1 MLASAEK
8 PREIARRLRV
18 RSNCKLAK
26 KRDTNLPSANSQ
38 DNANTVFNQRASRWI
53 SFALV
58 LVVLLLFAGI
68 RWRLRSMPLE
78 RDEGEYAYSGQLILQ
93 GIPPYQLAYNMKLP
107 GTYYAYAVVLR
118 VFGET
123 VAGIHLGVL
132 LVNGI
137 TTLLVFF
144 LARRLY
150 GDLPA
155 VAAAA
160 SYALLSTSEAALGLS
175 GHATHFV
182 VLMAVP
188 GLWFLLTARESRGLA
203 KVFAAG
209 LCMGLAFLMKQ
220 PGVVFIV
227 FGVQEILWQGW
238 KQSLGLK
245 RVAARLGVYSAGV
258 AIPYLLT
265 CVVLYRAGVF
275 GKFWF
280 WTVSYAREYG
290 TSLGPLAGLKNLILF
305 GADRLSGGWV
315 VWCFAVIGIVA
326 VLLELRAKALLS
338 FEISLLF
345 WSFLGVSVG
354 FYYREH
360 YFIVMFPAVSLL
372 AAKAV
377 KWCSEQLAQRLRVKE
392 IIAVPAIL
400 FAAGFLLA
408 LYTQRAEFFQLNAQ
422 QVVRHQ
428 YGGNPFPEAVEFG
441 NYIREHSA
449 ADAKIAVLG
458 SEPEICFYAQRRSA
472 TGYIYTYP
480 LMEEQR
486 YASRMQQEMT
496 DEVEAAKPEYLV
508 GVLVAQSW
516 LRRPGS
522 DTAILSWAQKYIA
535 ENYRVVGVADIAMTT
550 TYRWDEQAEGYVP
563 RSSYSMILYK
573 RKI

>member
-1 MLASAEK
+1 LLSGHNQD
-8 PREIARRLRV
+8 IATTELNERR
-18 RSNCKLAK
+18 A
-26 KRDTNLPSANSQ
+26 A
-38 DNANTVFNQRASRWI
+38 RWI

-58 LVVLLLFAGI
+58 LVVLFLFAGI
-68 RWRLRSMPLE
+68 RWRVREMPLE

-107 GTYYAYAVVLR
+107 GTYYAYAMIMR
-118 VFGET
+118 VFAET
-123 VAGIHLGVL
+123 AAGIHLGVL
-132 LVNGI
+132 LVNSF

-150 GDLPA
+150 GDLPG

-160 SYALLSTSEAALGLS
+160 GFALLSTSEAALGLS

-188 GLWFLLTARESRGLA
+188 GLLFLPTARESQALA
-203 KVFAAG
+203 KIFAAG

-220 PGVVFIV
+220 PGIAFIIL
-227 FGVQEILWQGW
+227 GVQEILCQGW
-238 KQSLGLK
+238 KQASGLK
-245 RVAARLGVYSAGV
+245 KLAARLGAYSAG
-258 AIPYLLT
+258 ALIPYLLT
-265 CVVLYRAGVF
+265 CAVLYRAGVF

-290 TSLGPLAGLKNLILF
+290 TSLGPLTGLKYLRAF
-305 GADRLSGGWV
+305 GLDRLSGGPV

-326 VLLELRAKALLS
+326 IIFELRAKALLS
-338 FEISLLF
+338 FEISLLV

-360 YFIVMFPAVSLL
+360 YFILMFPAVSLL
-372 AAKAV
+372 AAKGV
-377 KWCSEQLAQRLRVKE
+377 KWCSEQLAQRVRIKG
-392 IIAVPAIL
+392 IFAVPAL
-400 FAAGFLLA
+400 VFLAGFLLA
-408 LYTQRAEFFQLNAQ
+408 LYAQRAEFFQLSAE

-428 YGGNPFPEAVEFG
+428 YGGNPFPEAAEFG
-441 NYIREHSA
+441 KYIREHSG

-480 LMEEQR
+480 LMEEQK
-486 YASRMQQEMT
+486 YASRMQQEMM
-496 DEVEAAKPEYLV
+496 EEIEAAKPEYLV

-535 ENYRVVGVADIAMTT
+535 EHYRVVGVADIALTT
-550 TYRWDEQAEGYVP
+550 TYRWDEQAEGYAP
-563 RSSYSMILYK
+563 RSNYSMILYK

>member
-1 MLASAEK
+1 LQSNHNE
-8 PREIARRLRV
+8 EIATTGLNE
-18 RSNCKLAK
+18 RSI
-26 KRDTNLPSANSQ
+26 
-38 DNANTVFNQRASRWI
+38 SRWI
-53 SFALV
+53 SFALL
-58 LVVLLLFAGI
+58 LVVLFLFVGI
-68 RWRLRSMPLE
+68 RWRLRDMPLE

-93 GIPPYQLAYNMKLP
+93 GVPPYELAYNMKLP
-107 GTYYAYAVVLR
+107 GTYYAYAVIMR

-123 VAGIHLGVL
+123 AAGIHLGVL
-132 LVNGI
+132 LLNGF

-144 LARRLY
+144 LGRRLY

-155 VAAAA
+155 VVAAAGF
-160 SYALLSTSEAALGLS
+160 ALLSTSEAALGLS

-188 GLWFLLTARESRGLA
+188 GLLFLLAARESQGLA

-209 LCMGLAFLMKQ
+209 LFMGLAFLMKQ
-220 PGVVFIV
+220 PGIVFII
-227 FGVQEILWQGW
+227 FGAQEIVLQGW
-238 KQSLGLK
+238 KQASGLK
-245 RVAARLGVYSAGV
+245 KVASRLGAYSAGV
-258 AIPYLLT
+258 AIPYLVT
-265 CVVLYRAGVF
+265 CAVLYRARVF

-290 TSLGPLAGLKNLILF
+290 TSLGPAAGLKNLVLF
-305 GADRLSGGWV
+305 GADRLSGGPM
-315 VWCFAVIGIVA
+315 VWCFALIGIVA
-326 VLLELRAKALLS
+326 VVLELRAKALLS
-338 FEISLLF
+338 FEISLLI

-360 YFIVMFPAVSLL
+360 YFIVMFPAVALL
-372 AAKAV
+372 AAKGV
-377 KWCSEQLAQRLRVKE
+377 KWCSEQLAQRVRIKT
-392 IIAVPAIL
+392 IIAVPKIL

-408 LYTQRAEFFQLNAQ
+408 FYAQRAEFFQLSAE

-441 NYIREHSA
+441 NYIREHSD

-480 LMEEQR
+480 LMEEQK
-486 YASRMQQEMT
+486 YASRMQQEMM

-522 DTAILSWAQKYIA
+522 DTAILAWAQKYIA
-535 ENYRVVGVADIAMTT
+535 ENYRVVGVADIALTT
-550 TYRWDEQAEGYVP
+550 TYRWDEQAEGYIP
-563 RSSYSMILYK
+563 RSNYSMILYK